1 MKPSESES
9 INLGLQRK
17 HLIKRKNLGYKI
29 SDGWLCE
36 VKRKSPPSGSN
47 VTKGDLVYVAQNG
60 YAIFGLGVVQ
70 EVVSVQKKGFRNF
83 VNYALNE
90 SKIKDDSFWNSKF
103 KNYASGEDDEVYHIL
118 EYKLRDVVQFDV
130 TYPLEERFLN
140 QSAWYYLEDN
150 FELKF
155 EKLITELTKHIPTKM
170 REEVYHVF
178 KIQMDGEHII
188 DIDHVVPASLG
199 GPGNIIENLIPIS
212 SSINR
217 RKSNRVP
224 SKIFDFAKKFD
235 IKVPTKIKIGHE
247 RFYAEKEMKD
257 CARKIIE
264 KINQQ
269 PLDEI
274 KQDYQQIRSFHFPGT
289 K

>member
-1 MKPSESES
+1 LKFKELIKE
-9 INLGLQRK
+9 GLPK
-17 HLIKRKNLGYKI
+17 NHLIKRKNLGYKI

-47 VTKGDLVYVAQNG
+47 VRKGDRVYVAQNG
-60 YAIFGLGVVQ
+60 YAIFGLGIVQ
-70 EVVSVQKKGFRNF
+70 EVKLVQKNGLKSL

-90 SKIKDDSFWNSKF
+90 SKIKDESFWNSKF
-103 KNYASGEDDEVYHIL
+103 KKYASVEDEEVYFIL
-118 EYKLRDVVQFDV
+118 EYKLEQVEQFEV
-130 TYPLEERFLN
+130 TYPLEDRFLK

-155 EKLITELTKHIPTKM
+155 EKITIALTRHIPTKM

-178 KIQMDGEHII
+178 KIKMKGEHSI

-199 GPGNIIENLIPIS
+199 GPGNLIENLIPIAA
-212 SSINR
+212 SINR

-224 SKIFDFAKKFD
+224 SKIFDLAKKFG
-235 IKVPTKIKIGHE
+235 ISIPAKVKVSHE
-247 RFYAEKEMKD
+247 RFYADKALKD

-269 PLDEI
+269 SLEEI
-274 KQDYQQIRSFHFPGT
+274 KEDYQQIRSFHFPGVN
-289 K
+289 